1 MGASEQNSSS
11 RICEVSELL
20 ADEADLTEQIKVY
33 TSPSGF
39 QHLFISA
46 KSTMCS
52 QALYIGRLV
61 DRLLH
66 RYHLTSQQ
74 LGTSQPGELWLHGIG
89 PRAIERTIELALHL
103 QNRMY
108 PGHLATSVCTSTC
121 SAIRQIIAA
130 IAPGSNSITEKERLK
145 SAIHICLRLLPTRG

>member
-1 MGASEQNSSS
+1 MGTFERKSTS
-11 RICEVSELL
+11 RVCEVSELL
-20 ADEADLTEQIKVY
+20 ADEADLTEQIKLY

-66 RYHLTSQQ
+66 RYHLMSQQ
-74 LGTSQPGELWLHGIG
+74 SGVFQPGELWLHGIG

-108 PGHLATSVCTSTC
+108 PGHLTTFVCTSTC
-121 SAIRQIIAA
+121 SAIRQIIAT

-145 SAIHICLRLLPTRG
+145 SAIHICLRLLPTGG